1 MNKKIRPSV
10 SQLVEDGI
18 YAGKI
23 VGAFEKVF
31 KSQYYPSGQRDVLS
45 IRVAVYNSDEIRYLF
60 YNVTW
65 EWTNYRF
72 CQLLEDMAVM
82 PEPGEEFNPEKL
94 VGKNVIISV
103 ENQTSQG
110 RNFTN
115 IVEMKPR
122 KVSIAHGMASEPL
135 EIQGQG
141 GAR

>member
-45 IRVAVYNSDEIRYLF
+45 IRVAVYTSDEVRYLF

-65 EWTNYRF
+65 GWTNYRF
-72 CQLLEDMAVM
+72 CQLLEDMGVM
-82 PEPGEEFNPEKL
+82 PEPGEEFSPESL
-94 VGKNVIISV
+94 VGKNVMISV

-110 RNFTN
+110 RDFTN
-115 IVEMKPR
+115 IVELKPQSVVAGDR
-122 KVSIAHGMASEPL
+122 MPS
-135 EIQGQG
+135 GQG
-141 GAR
+141 GDLEQGGAQ

>member
-1 MNKKIRPSV
+1 MNKKIRPIE

-18 YAGKI
+18 YEGKI

-31 KSQYYPSGQRDVLS
+31 KSRYHPGGQRDVLA
-45 IRVAVYNSDEIRYLF
+45 IRVAVYNSDEVRYLF

-72 CQLLEDMAVM
+72 CQMLEDMAVM

-103 ENQTSQG
+103 ETQTSQG

-115 IVEMKPR
+115 IVELKPQE
-122 KVSIAHGMASEPL
+122 VAIAHGMASEQL
-135 EIQGQG
+135 ETQEQG